1 MTLNLNAILMSVEK
15 LAATYCTKHRIDCVI
30 NDVMCANRRKTVAL
44 AKDND
49 KDNEKTMTKTMKIQ

>member
-1 MTLNLNAILMSVEK
+1 MSVEK
-15 LAATYCTKHRIDCVI
+15 LAATYRTKHRIDCVI

>member
-1 MTLNLNAILMSVEK
+1 MSVEK
-15 LAATYCTKHRIDCVI
+15 LAATYRTKHRIDCVI

-49 KDNEKTMTKTMKIQ
+49 KDNDKDNEKTMTKTMKIQ